1 MAPPADAAIAAGRL
15 GLGARPDELAR
26 IGRDPRGWA
35 GAQLTDAAA
44 FAVTGADLPDAR
56 TAAIA
61 LEAYRDSRPLE
72 RITPQDVDRPGRLFA
87 PLIELAG
94 RDLAARMQKALT
106 TEHGF
111 AERLALF
118 WCNHFTVSAT
128 KVAVIPLVGPFEREA
143 VRAHMTGRFEELLVA
158 CAHHAGMSLYL
169 DQAQSA
175 GPNSTLGR
183 RRDLGLN
190 ENLAREILELHT
202 LGVHGG
208 YTQAD
213 VTEFAKALTGYTIA
227 NRRMARFAQG
237 ATLGD
242 PLFVEAMHE
251 PGARTVLGRR
261 YEQDG
266 ADQARAILA
275 TLAHHPATA
284 RHIATKL
291 CRHFIADEPPPSAVA
306 RVERAFNESRGHLP
320 TVHSVLLSCPE
331 LWQAQPGKFKTPH
344 DFVVSALRMI
354 GLPNVEP
361 RAAQGAFQMLGQP
374 MYRAPSP
381 AGWDDT
387 AAAWGSPDAVM
398 KRLEW
403 SQALAART
411 GRFVRPEDAL
421 AGALGDALSP
431 RTREAVARAES
442 AEQGLALALMSPEF
456 QRR

>member
-1 MAPPADAAIAAGRL
+1 MPQADAAIAAGRL
-15 GLGARPDELAR
+15 GLGARPGELAR

-44 FAVTGADLPDAR
+44 FAVTGEGLATTR
-56 TAAIA
+56 TAVIA
-61 LEAYRDSRPLE
+61 LEEYRDSRPLE
-72 RITPQDVDRPGRLFA
+72 RITPQDIDNPGRLFA
-87 PLIELAG
+87 PLIALAG
-94 RDLAARMQKALT
+94 ADLAARMQKALT

-143 VRAHMTGRFEELLVA
+143 VRAHMTGTFGELLIA

-175 GPNSTLGR
+175 GRNSTLGR
-183 RRDLGLN
+183 LRDFGLN

-208 YTQAD
+208 YTQND
-213 VTEFAKALTGYTIA
+213 VTEFAKALTGYTLA
-227 NRRMARFAQG
+227 NRRVQRFAPQ
-237 ATLGD
+237 AQLGE
-242 PLFVEAMHE
+242 PLFVAAMHE

-261 YEQDG
+261 YAQDG
-266 ADQARAILA
+266 AAQAHAILVD
-275 TLAHHPATA
+275 LAHHPATA

-291 CRHFIADEPPPSAVA
+291 CRHFIADDPPPAAVA
-306 RVERAFNESRGHLP
+306 RVERAFIETRGHLP
-320 TVHSVLLSCPE
+320 TVHSALLSCPE
-331 LWQAQPGKFKTPH
+331 LWQTQPGKFKTPH
-344 DFVVSALRMI
+344 DFVISALRLI
-354 GLPNVEP
+354 GLPRVEP

-381 AGWDDT
+381 AGWSDR
-387 AAAWGSPDAVM
+387 AADWGSPDAVM